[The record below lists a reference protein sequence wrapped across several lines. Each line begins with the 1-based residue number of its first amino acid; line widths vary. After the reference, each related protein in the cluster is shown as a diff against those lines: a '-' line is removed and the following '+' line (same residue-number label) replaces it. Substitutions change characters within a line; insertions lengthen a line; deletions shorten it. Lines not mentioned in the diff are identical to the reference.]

1 MKLALGTVQFG
12 QSYGIAN
19 TEGQI
24 DINAILSILKLAKE
38 NNVNTLDTAILYGN
52 SEQRLGECGVE
63 DWRIVTKLPPIPK
76 QCMNVEQWILEQ
88 VEGSLFRLNTNSI
101 LGLMLHSP
109 LQLLEKNG
117 SIVWGTLTELKSR
130 GIIEK
135 IGYSV
140 YQPKELDLLW
150 SEFRPDII
158 QAPYNIL
165 DRRLKSSGWLDKLVN
180 NEIEVHVRSIF
191 LQGLLLMSKEN
202 RPAKFDQ
209 WNKLWDLWDNWLQ
222 EQGVSAIEAC
232 LKFVLSEKGIDFSVI
247 GIDSKKQ
254 FDEILSV
261 VRNQKSDFL
270 IPDILSISDEKLI
283 NPGNW

>member
-270 IPDILSISDEKLI
+270 IPDILSI
-283 NPGNW
+283 